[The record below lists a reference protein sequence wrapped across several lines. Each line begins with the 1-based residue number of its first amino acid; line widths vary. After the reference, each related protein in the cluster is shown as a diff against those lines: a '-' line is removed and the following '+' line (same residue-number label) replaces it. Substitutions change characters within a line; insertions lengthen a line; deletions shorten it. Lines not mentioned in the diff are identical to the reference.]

1 MLMTDVQPTTLVGV
15 KRLAA
20 ELRNKLGLKHSDA
33 LDRAARS
40 ANCENFRHAQRTLP
54 ASGVARSGH
63 YVLLTIYW
71 HDKKQR
77 NQCGRETLRVELS
90 APLLEICAKHAL
102 KHVRGFGDLRM
113 AAADHF
119 LCDLIAPSQEY
130 ARERLCTA
138 ERSLRFMEHTGLR
151 PCRSVREI
159 EDVGSGGD
167 KLPGLD
173 HSTNWLDPANGQY
186 ILIDEPYDSPTNEK
200 ERAAWAKRR
209 GWTIVKASWPG
220 MYSPYSCDLY
230 VMANARSGYALDPL
244 VAKVNAI
251 PAPLIIGNWAG
262 DSARSWETF
271 FSPMAKSN
279 QDRRCAR
286 CGGMIYP
293 QDSKTTVPYSYE
305 PGSVGRRPIGSLG
318 IDGHFEA
325 GRVIKA
331 ALSETGASDAC
342 YMRLGRLRSTLE
354 YWLSLEI
361 GRGQLEGP
369 EFFEVYYRSTE
380 RDQSYQKSI
389 RSCADLIAA
398 LEGLKQKLLHAYAD
412 CAPLRQQTRRID
424 MTISWLGRHA
434 AKTPLAG

>member
-20 ELRNKLGLKHSDA
+20 ELRSKLGIKHSDA

-71 HDKKQR
+71 HDKKQQ

-90 APLLEICAKHAL
+90 APLLEICAKHTL
-102 KHVRGFGDLRM
+102 RHVRGFGNLRM

-119 LCDLIAPSQEY
+119 LCDLITPSQEN

-173 HSTNWLDPANGQY
+173 HSTDWVDPANGQH
-186 ILIDEPYDSPTNEK
+186 ILIDEPYDSPTKEK

-209 GWTIVKASWPG
+209 GWTIVKTSWPG

-230 VMANARSGYALDPL
+230 VMANARSGYDLDPL

-251 PAPLIIGNWAG
+251 PAPLVIGNWAG

-271 FSPMAKSN
+271 FSPMAKTN
-279 QDRRCAR
+279 QDRRRAR
-286 CGGMIYP
+286 CRGMIYP

-305 PGSVGRRPIGSLG
+305 PGSFGRRPIGSLG
-318 IDGHFEA
+318 IDGHLEA

-331 ALSETGASDAC
+331 ALSSTGASDAC

-354 YWLSLEI
+354 DWLSLEI

-369 EFFEVYYRSTE
+369 EFFEVYYRSTG

-389 RSCADLIAA
+389 RSSADLIAA

-412 CAPLRQQTRRID
+412 CAPLRQQARRID

-434 AKTPLAG
+434 KKTPLAG